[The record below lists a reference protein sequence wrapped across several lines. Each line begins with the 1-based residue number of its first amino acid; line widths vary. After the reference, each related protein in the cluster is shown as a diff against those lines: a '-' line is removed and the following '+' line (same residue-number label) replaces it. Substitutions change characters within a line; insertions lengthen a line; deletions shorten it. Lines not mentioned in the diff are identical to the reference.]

1 MICCRRLPLT
11 KQHETKQQQSP
22 KRQFLAVILQ
32 SQNVCLPNHHQSGS
46 TTPSNQDIPC
56 RLLSFIDEKERWRED
71 RRREFSPL
79 SNILLRRSRPVSI
92 PLHPSRASDPSPLLT
107 TPTLLFEHSRF
118 GVLVPR
124 QSQSPGVAV
133 DKQMDFALIF
143 SGLSQ
148 KVQLLFAKLFRYSKE
163 RTLARPTI

>member
-1 MICCRRLPLT
+1 
-11 KQHETKQQQSP
+11 
-22 KRQFLAVILQ
+22 VILQ

-118 GVLVPR
+118 GVPR
-124 QSQSPGVAV
+124 NSLGSRNPQAVAV